1 MNTAYRMYVLVRL
14 DLDETYRAV
23 QGIHAVVAFSNEHEV
38 TFRHWNNGTIALL
51 GVKNLKEMEA
61 WNTALPTLY
70 KEFSC
75 FREPDQ
81 LGALTAIACYDSGEI
96 FSKLRPA

>member
-1 MNTAYRMYVLVRL
+1 MNTAFRLYVLVRL
-14 DLDETYRAV
+14 DLAETYRVV
-23 QGIHAVVAFSNEHEV
+23 QGIHAVVAFQKEHEV
-38 TFRHWNNGTIALL
+38 TFGHWNNGTVSVL
-51 GVKNLKEMEA
+51 GVRNLKEMEA
-61 WNTALPTLY
+61 WATVLPMQY
-70 KEFSC
+70 KEFSA